1 MSLKGPH
8 IDPQIER
15 QFQGFNPEPPEG
27 AWNRIAASLDQ
38 QKRRRSMLWWSSSA
52 AALLLVG
59 GLLLLFRNTPENQ
72 APKQAKATQTEP
84 SIGLNPKSAADLM
97 KAAPE
102 HRETPIR
109 TTESLPYYPLKQKT
123 ALPSIVQNNAVFPAE
138 AATHSI
144 PLPQGFGISGKGIDM
159 LPVLKFVPEPSSLVA
174 YSMERSHRARVSA
187 PAAEIGLVFNPSF
200 QHMNL
205 RLAAAWI
212 DYVHEDYLGI
222 RRNQESPLEALQG
235 GVDLA
240 LRLGSGW
247 RFNSGLWFTE
257 SGTRQAYDY
266 AINKLPAYRGGTSDL
281 FGNRLIEGY
290 FIDPTPESVRYNG
303 TARMQL
309 LQIPL
314 QAGYEHRI
322 GLRGGLL
329 VQAGAAASLLFSS
342 DGMNI
347 NYSNLQL
354 NASNKKQYRQTQW
367 AVLGNVTYMQNLNRF
382 MRAGLGIRREQSIA
396 NQYKSGAPLIGKGGN
411 TGVQLNLHYRIY

>member
-1 MSLKGPH
+1 LSLHGPH

-15 QFQGFNPEPPEG
+15 QFQDFNPEPPEG

-38 QKRRRSMLWWSSSA
+38 QKRRRSILWWGSSA
-52 AALLLVG
+52 AAFLLVG
-59 GLLLLFRNTPENQ
+59 SLMLMFRNTPETRT
-72 APKQAKATQTEP
+72 PKQAEVTQTEP
-84 SIGLNPKSAADLM
+84 SKDLNTKGAADLM

-102 HRETPIR
+102 HPETPIR
-109 TTESLPYYPLKQKT
+109 TAESLPYYPLKQKP
-123 ALPSIVQNNAVFPAE
+123 ALPTIVQNNAVFPAE

-159 LPVLKFVPEPSSLVA
+159 LPVPEFVPGQSTIVSFA
-174 YSMERSHRARVSA
+174 IKRSHRARVSA
-187 PAAEIGLVFNPSF
+187 PAVEIGLVLNPSF
-200 QHMNL
+200 QQMNL

-222 RRNQESPLEALQG
+222 RRNQETPLEALQG

-257 SGTRQAYDY
+257 HGSRQAYNY

-303 TARMQL
+303 TTRMQM

-329 VQAGAAASLLFSS
+329 IQAGAAASLLFSS
-342 DGMNI
+342 EGMNI

-354 NASNKKQYRQTQW
+354 SAFNNKQFRQTQW

-382 MRAGLGIRREQSIA
+382 LRAGLGIRREQSIA